1 VVASNDR
8 AISPQLEQM
17 EAQRMNAA
25 TLVIPTC
32 HVAMFAE
39 PNLVADFIEDAA
51 KKAGKVR
58 KN

>member
-1 VVASNDR
+1 
-8 AISPQLEQM
+8 M
-17 EAQRMNAA
+17 EAQRMNAT

-32 HVAMFAE
+32 HVAMLAE

-51 KKAGKVR
+51 KKAGRVR